1 MISYLLPHKVVSIFF
16 AMLFSITMFADYSST
31 TVPGHG
37 YDSKDFNTVPDSIE
51 ADTAISS
58 VLDGFE
64 VQLLYEVPRESE
76 GSWVSL
82 GTDADGNLVA
92 SDQGNGGTYR
102 ITIGGD
108 EDNPDVTV
116 EKLVMPVSGAQGLL
130 WAFDHLYANVNG
142 TGLFRLRDE
151 KGDGELNLMEFL
163 GGPVYR
169 GEHGNHTVIKTE
181 DGEGLYYVAGN
192 HTPPPADFASSRIS
206 GWEEDLLL
214 PRDWDARGHARG
226 ILAPGGFIARINPE
240 ATEWEMISIGYRNQY
255 DAAINEHGDLFAY
268 DSDMEW
274 DLGMPWYRPTRIV
287 HAVSGSD
294 YGWRSGSGKW
304 PEYYEDSLPPMLNI
318 GPGSPTALEFG
329 YGAAFPAKYQR
340 ALYAFD
346 WTFGTI
352 YAIHLT
358 PDGPTYQAEAEEF
371 VSGSPLP
378 VTGGVV
384 GSDGALYFTTG
395 GRNQDSKLYRV
406 IYRGEESTEP
416 AEPVDNTEAREARE
430 LRRHLESFHG
440 REHPDAVEEAW
451 TYMDSEDRI
460 LRHAARVA
468 VEAQPVDSWAEMA
481 LNEENVQARITGLV
495 ALARTGPQNLKSDAI
510 QSLLELDAA
519 ELTSGQKLGMLRAM
533 ALVFMRL
540 GDPDDTERIR
550 VIDTLGE
557 QLPDEDDRVNTELI
571 RLLVYLGDERV
582 IPKALALI
590 RDEQPGQTPDWSESL
605 LERNEDYGG
614 VIQEMIDTPPP
625 TRELRFAYMLRT
637 LREGWTIEQRREY
650 FTFINSAAGRFG
662 GASFEGF
669 LEDMRSEALRNSTE
683 EEREAVADITG
694 IDLAQEPDFDIIP
707 PVGPGREWTI
717 EGAMEE
723 LSGHLNDGS
732 DRDFEKGRGLFFAVS
747 CATCHR
753 FDRYGGD
760 IGPDLSNVSRRF
772 RPQGIIEKI
781 IDPNVLISD
790 QYSSSRITLENGTVI
805 TGLAIERGE
814 NMEIYTRNP
823 DEPPTVVS
831 RDDVVSVEHADVSQ
845 MPPGLINSLNADEL
859 RDLMAYIMSG
869 GDAEDDIFKSESELE
884 EEEDEEENNENE

>member
-1 MISYLLPHKVVSIFF
+1 MISYLLPHKIVSIFI
-16 AMLFSITMFADYSST
+16 AMLFSIVMFTDYLST
-31 TVPGHG
+31 PSPEPGYGKKEMDMVPE
-37 YDSKDFNTVPDSIE
+37 SAE

-64 VQLLYEVPRESE
+64 VQLVYEVPKESE

-82 GTDADGNLVA
+82 GIDSDGNLIA
-92 SDQGNGGTYR
+92 SDQRNGGTYR
-102 ITIGGD
+102 IIIDGD
-108 EDNPDVTV
+108 IDNPEVDV

-142 TGLFRLRDE
+142 TGLFRLRDKNGE
-151 KGDGELNLMEFL
+151 GELNMMEFL
-163 GGPVYR
+163 GGPTTS
-169 GEHGNHTVIKTE
+169 GEHGNHAVIKTE
-181 DGEGLYYVAGN
+181 DGEGLYYIAGN
-192 HTPPPADFASSRIS
+192 HTPPPADLTSSRIS

-240 ATEWEMISIGYRNQY
+240 ATEWEMLSIGYRNQY
-255 DAAINEHGDLFAY
+255 DAAINKHGDLFVY

-274 DLGMPWYRPTRIV
+274 DMGMPWYRPTRIV

-340 ALYAFD
+340 ALFAFD

-378 VTGGVV
+378 LTSAVV
-384 GSDGALYFTTG
+384 GTDGALYFTTG

-416 AEPVDNTEAREARE
+416 AEPEDNPEASEARE

-440 REHPDAVEEAW
+440 REHSDALDASW
-451 TYMDSEDRI
+451 PYLSSEDRI

-468 VEAQPVDSWAEMA
+468 VEAQPVDAWAERV
-481 LNEENVQARITGLV
+481 LNEENIQARITGMV
-495 ALARTGPQNLKSDAI
+495 ALARTAPPNFKSDAI
-510 QSLLELDAA
+510 LSLLELDKA

-533 ALVFMRL
+533 ALIFMRL
-540 GDPDDTERIR
+540 GEPDNAERNE
-550 VIDTLGE
+550 VADALQE
-557 QLPDEDDRVNTELI
+557 LLPDEDDRVNTELI
-571 RLLVYLGDERV
+571 RLLVYLEDSRV
-582 IPKALALI
+582 IPKALTLI
-590 RDEQPGQTPDWSESL
+590 RNEQTSQSPDWSNSL

-650 FTFINSAAGRFG
+650 FTFINNAAGRFG

-669 LEDMRSEALRNSTE
+669 LEDTRAEALRNSTE
-683 EEREAVADITG
+683 EEREAVSDITG
-694 IDLAQEPDFDIIP
+694 IDLAQEPDFDITP
-707 PVGPGREWTI
+707 PEGPGREWTVD
-717 EGAMEE
+717 GAMEE
-723 LSGHLNDGS
+723 LSGQLNDGS
-732 DRDFEKGRGLFFAVS
+732 DRNFERGRSLFFAVS

-772 RPQGIIEKI
+772 RTEGVIEKI

-790 QYSSSRITLENGTVI
+790 QYSSSTITLEDGTVI

-831 RDDVVSVEHADVSQ
+831 RDDVTSVEQADVSQ
-845 MPPGLINSLNADEL
+845 MPPGLINSLSAEEL
-859 RDLMAYIMSG
+859 QDLMAYIMSG
-869 GDAEDDIFKSESELE
+869 GDAEDDLSLIHI
-884 EEEDEEENNENE
+884 